1 MAKLVGLRFVEEVTD
16 YLTDTFLREDLE
28 RLITEDQYWKT
39 FVEEA
44 ELSSEEEAA
53 LRAALKGYLS
63 QEPADKDDRRQR
75 ELQRKRFLEVF
86 PQLKSKLEEDIRKL
100 HGLADHLDEVHRG
113 CTISNVVSSS
123 TAVASGALGLLG
135 LALAPFTAGAS
146 LALSATSLG
155 LGTAASVSNLTTTIV
170 EEKNRVSDECEA
182 KRLVRA
188 SMDTLKEISEITPK
202 IGIKFSNT
210 CLALLDLRTVT
221 KTIRTLRTHSG
232 QGFRQLGRALSSSL
246 LPMTRGAR
254 IRAGGVTS
262 IFLVLDVY
270 HLVKDSMHLYDG
282 AKTES
287 AGALR
292 DLAKKL
298 KEKLREF
305 ERIHE
310 ALQTDLPQ

>member
-53 LRAALKGYLS
+53 LRAALKGYLA

-155 LGTAASVSNLTTTIV
+155 LGTAASGAK
-170 EEKNRVSDECEA
+170 EKPSFLQE
-182 KRLVRA
+182 
-188 SMDTLKEISEITPK
+188 SMVTSCFQSKCPQW
-202 IGIKFSNT
+202 
-210 CLALLDLRTVT
+210 LALGSASELWN
-221 KTIRTLRTHSG
+221 
-232 QGFRQLGRALSSSL
+232 
-246 LPMTRGAR
+246 
-254 IRAGGVTS
+254 
-262 IFLVLDVY
+262 
-270 HLVKDSMHLYDG
+270 
-282 AKTES
+282 ES
-287 AGALR
+287 
-292 DLAKKL
+292 
-298 KEKLREF
+298 
-305 ERIHE
+305 
-310 ALQTDLPQ
+310 

>member
-53 LRAALKGYLS
+53 LRAALKGYLA

-155 LGTAASVSNLTTTIV
+155 LGTAASPL
-170 EEKNRVSDECEA
+170 
-182 KRLVRA
+182 
-188 SMDTLKEISEITPK
+188 
-202 IGIKFSNT
+202 
-210 CLALLDLRTVT
+210 
-221 KTIRTLRTHSG
+221 
-232 QGFRQLGRALSSSL
+232 
-246 LPMTRGAR
+246 
-254 IRAGGVTS
+254 
-262 IFLVLDVY
+262 
-270 HLVKDSMHLYDG
+270 
-282 AKTES
+282 
-287 AGALR
+287 
-292 DLAKKL
+292 
-298 KEKLREF
+298 
-305 ERIHE
+305 
-310 ALQTDLPQ
+310 